1 MAKPVEPADASLSA
15 QRLAYAHIR
24 ERIRAGTLAGG
35 ERVVPEAIAAEL
47 SISRMPVREAIRQLD
62 SEGLLTI
69 RPNRGAI
76 VTTLTPEDVL
86 ELFEMRAVLEGL
98 AARRA
103 AVLMDEDTEDQL
115 VLILR
120 RMRRAT
126 GTSVDAFIEQHNA
139 FHEAIGARGGGTW
152 LSAENKRLA
161 AAVEPYLRLYFTH
174 LEKAQFTIEE
184 HVALLD
190 VLLTRN
196 PDRAELAM
204 REHVLS
210 TAPDLVHV
218 LRMTGEAH

>member
-1 MAKPVEPADASLSA
+1 MAKRSEPADSSLSA

-24 ERIRAGTLAGG
+24 DRIRAGSLAGG

-76 VTTLTPEDVL
+76 VTTLTPEEVL
-86 ELFEMRAVLEGL
+86 ELFEMRSVLEGL
-98 AARRA
+98 AARKA
-103 AVLMDEDTEDQL
+103 AVLMDVDTEDQL
-115 VLILR
+115 FLILR
-120 RMRRAT
+120 RMGRAT
-126 GTSVDAFIEQHNA
+126 AISVDAFIEQHNA

-152 LSAENKRLA
+152 LSAETKRLA
-161 AAVEPYLRLYFTH
+161 TAVEPYLRLYFTH
-174 LEKAQFTIEE
+174 LEKARFTVQE

-190 VLLTRN
+190 ALLTRD
-196 PDRAELAM
+196 PDRAEAAM

-210 TAPDLVHV
+210 TAPALVHV
-218 LRMTGEAH
+218 LRTAEQAR

>member
-1 MAKPVEPADASLSA
+1 MARSPDPADKSLSA

-69 RPNRGAI
+69 RPNRGAV

-98 AARRA
+98 AARKA
-103 AVLMDEDTEDQL
+103 AALMDDDTEDQL
-115 VLILR
+115 FLILR

-126 GTSVDAFIEQHNA
+126 ATSVDAFIDQHNA
-139 FHEAIGARGGGTW
+139 FHEAIGACGGGIW

-161 AAVEPYLRLYFTH
+161 AAVEPYLRLYFTQ
-174 LEKAQFTIEE
+174 LEKAQFTVEE
-184 HVALLD
+184 HVTLLDALLARD
-190 VLLTRN
+190 
-196 PDRAELAM
+196 PDRAEAAM
-204 REHVLS
+204 RDHVLS
-210 TAPDLVHV
+210 TAPDLIQV
-218 LRMTGEAH
+218 LRAADGGE

>member
-1 MAKPVEPADASLSA
+1 MAKLPDSSDSALSA

-24 ERIRAGTLAGG
+24 DRIRAGTLAGG

-98 AARRA
+98 AARKA
-103 AVLMDEDTEDQL
+103 AIRMDDDIEDQL
-115 VLILR
+115 FLILR

-126 GTSVDAFIEQHNA
+126 ATSVDAFIEQHNA
-139 FHEAIGARGGGTW
+139 FHEVIGAGAGGSW
-152 LSAENKRLA
+152 LRAENKRLA

-174 LEKAQFTIEE
+174 LEKAQFTVEE
-184 HVALLD
+184 HVALLEA
-190 VLLTRN
+190 LLTRD
-196 PDRAELAM
+196 PDRAEAAM

-210 TAPDLVHV
+210 TAPDLVDA
-218 LRMTGEAH
+218 LRRSDEAG

>member
-1 MAKPVEPADASLSA
+1 MTKPLDPADGSLSA

-35 ERVVPEAIAAEL
+35 ERVVPETIAAEL

-69 RPNRGAI
+69 RPNRGAV

-98 AARRA
+98 AARKA
-103 AVLMDEDTEDQL
+103 AVLMDDDTEDQL
-115 VLILR
+115 FLILR

-126 GTSVDAFIEQHNA
+126 ATSVDAFIEQHTA
-139 FHEAIGARGGGTW
+139 FHEAIGARGGGIW

-161 AAVEPYLRLYFTH
+161 AAVEPYLRLYFTQ
-174 LEKAQFTIEE
+174 LEKAQFTVEE

-190 VLLTRN
+190 ELLARD
-196 PDRAELAM
+196 PDRAEAAM
-204 REHVLS
+204 RDHVLS
-210 TAPDLVHV
+210 TAPDLIQV
-218 LRMTGEAH
+218 LRAAEGAE

>member
-1 MAKPVEPADASLSA
+1 MAKSADPADSLLSA

-69 RPNRGAI
+69 RPNRGAV
-76 VTTLTPEDVL
+76 VTTLTPEEVL

-98 AARRA
+98 AARKA
-103 AVLMDEDTEDQL
+103 AALMDDDTEDQL
-115 VLILR
+115 FLILR

-126 GTSVDAFIEQHNA
+126 ATSVDAFIEEHNA
-139 FHEAIGARGGGTW
+139 FHETIGARGGGTW
-152 LSAENKRLA
+152 LVTENKRLA

-174 LEKAQFTIEE
+174 LETARFTVEE

-190 VLLTRN
+190 ALLTRDPN
-196 PDRAELAM
+196 RAEAAM

-210 TAPDLVHV
+210 TAPALVHL
-218 LRMTGEAH
+218 LRTADQAR